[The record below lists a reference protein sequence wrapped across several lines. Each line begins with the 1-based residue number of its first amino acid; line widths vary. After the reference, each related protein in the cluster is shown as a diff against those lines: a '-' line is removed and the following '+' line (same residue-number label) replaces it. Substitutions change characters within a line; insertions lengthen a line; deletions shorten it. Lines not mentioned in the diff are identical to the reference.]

1 MSSFYEILAE
11 QTAPEFADAMQ
22 GLCSFAK
29 HQKKKIDAL
38 EKELKTVETR
48 EDTLTVLS
56 NLGNSKV
63 IELNEKIAVLE
74 KVLLKQSEEAAA
86 GREAMNKV
94 REAIQVAKRYTT
106 EQYGTSGLRI
116 VDIIEKV
123 VPEAPAPEVA
133 VEVVGP
139 ATAPP
144 PKRLPRYTM
153 FEDMRVRPCSTTEK
167 ALKNVLF
174 CNPGFPFDDEEM
186 FMRTSMMA
194 EKDCMR
200 MVYDPSVEPGCVEAN
215 MLQRVRFGLTLDGDE
230 TFERCPKPD
239 EITECA
245 LRITPMNPPDFV
257 LNDANYWAKILD
269 GTVGYS
275 DRALA
280 ISCGKNPSGKE
291 CIYKILPSSMKPE
304 TCGIFTKNTKIT
316 LLSEDSIL

>member
-174 CNPGFPFDDEEM
+174 CNPGFPFDDTDM
-186 FMRTSMMA
+186 FMRTSTMS
-194 EKDCMR
+194 ETECMHI
-200 MVYDPSVEPGCVEAN
+200 VYDSSVESGCVEAN
-215 MLQRVRFGLTLDGDE
+215 LYQRLNFGLTMDGE
-230 TFERCPKPD
+230 TTFHRCHEPV

-245 LRITPMNPPDFV
+245 LRITPTNPLDFV
-257 LNDANYWAKILD
+257 MNDTNYWAKVLD
-269 GTVGYS
+269 GTIGYS
-275 DRALA
+275 DKALA
-280 ISCGKNPSGKE
+280 LSCGKNPSGKE

-304 TCGIFTKNTKIT
+304 TCGMFTKNTKII
-316 LLSEDSIL
+316 LLHEDSIV

>member
-1 MSSFYEILAE
+1 MSSFYETLAE

-29 HQKKKIDAL
+29 YQKKKIDSL
-38 EKELKTVETR
+38 EKELKTVEKR
-48 EDTLTVLS
+48 EDALIVLS
-56 NLGNSKV
+56 NIGHSKV

-74 KVLLKQSEEAAA
+74 KELLKQNEEAAA

-94 REAIQVAKRYTT
+94 REAIQAAKRYSD
-106 EQYGTSGLRI
+106 EIRAGPVVQRI
-116 VDIIEKV
+116 IDRIHAV
-123 VPEAPAPEVA
+123 VPSM
-133 VEVVGP
+133 P
-139 ATAPP
+139 ATVLPTEVITP
-144 PKRLPRYTM
+144 VKRLPRYTL
-153 FEDMRVRPCSTTEK
+153 FDDMRVRACSTAEK
-167 ALKNVLF
+167 ALKNILF